1 MSELHTTLTKRI
13 KALPP
18 LPESVA
24 QIQTICSDPNSGLG
38 DLAKVVDKDPMLT
51 ANLLKAA
58 NSPLYGFSREIK
70 NVNQAVSLFG
80 MATVK
85 GFALASAVKDTIK
98 IDMSPYGKTANDFSD
113 IAQRQ
118 SALMLNW
125 YTKIDREMM
134 NILAPASFLDGVGE
148 IIIAAEIM
156 TQGKTAEFL
165 ADLEAAKTIE
175 EVEQKYFD
183 VTSQQVAAE
192 VFTKWRLEPLMI
204 EAIGVSHDPANA
216 EDEAIKPY
224 AYALKAVRNAINLK
238 ENLTDNSIAMAVE
251 VLKEAEL
258 DEKLFLDAVEIVKQ

>member
-1 MSELHTTLTKRI
+1 MSELDTTLTKRI

-18 LPESVA
+18 LPESVI
-24 QIQTICSDPNSGLG
+24 QIQAICSDPNSGLS

-58 NSPLYGFSREIK
+58 NSPLYGFSREIT

-98 IDMSPYGKTANDFSD
+98 IDMSPYGRTPDDFSTV
-113 IAQRQ
+113 AQKQ

-125 YTKIDREMM
+125 YTKIDRDMM

-148 IIIAAEIM
+148 IIIAAEIIN
-156 TQGKTAEFL
+156 QGKTAEFL
-165 ADLEAAKTIE
+165 ADIESSKTIE

-204 EAIGVSHDPANA
+204 EAIGVSHDPASA
-216 EDEAIKPY
+216 EDESIKPY

-238 ENLTDNSIAMAVE
+238 ESLTDDSIKMALE
-251 VLKEAEL
+251 VLDEAGV
-258 DEKLFLDAVEIVKQ
+258 DKKGFLDAVEIVKQ

>member
-1 MSELHTTLTKRI
+1 MSELHTTLTQRI

-24 QIQTICSDPNSGLG
+24 QIQAICSDPNSGLA

-98 IDMSPYGKTANDFSD
+98 IDMSPYGRTPTDFSD
-113 IAQRQ
+113 VAQKQ
-118 SALMLNW
+118 SALMLGW

-148 IIIAAEIM
+148 IIIAAEII
-156 TQGKTAEFL
+156 TQGKTAEFQ
-165 ADLEAAKTIE
+165 ADIEACKTIE
-175 EVEQKYFD
+175 EVEIKYFD

-204 EAIGVSHDPANA
+204 EAIGVSHDPASA
-216 EDEAIKPY
+216 ENEAIKPY

-238 ENLTDNSIAMAVE
+238 ESLTENSIAMAVE
-251 VLKEAEL
+251 VLDEAGL
-258 DEKLFLDAVEIVKQ
+258 DKQLFLDAVEIVKQ

>member
-1 MSELHTTLTKRI
+1 MSELNTTLANRI

-18 LPESVA
+18 LPESVV
-24 QIQTICSDPNSGLG
+24 QIQAICSDPNSGLA
-38 DLAKVVDKDPMLT
+38 DLTKVVEKDPMLT

-98 IDMSPYGKTANDFSD
+98 IDMSPYGRTANDFSD
-113 IAQRQ
+113 IAQKQ

-125 YTKIDREMM
+125 YGKINREMM

-148 IIIAAEIM
+148 IIIAAEIIN
-156 TQGKTAEFL
+156 QGKSAEFK
-165 ADLEAAKTIE
+165 ADIDACKSIE
-175 EVEQKYFD
+175 DVELKYFD

-204 EAIGVSHDPANA
+204 QSIAISHDPANA
-216 EDEAIKPY
+216 EEDIKAY
-224 AYALKAVRNAINLK
+224 AYALKVVRSAINLK
-238 ENLTDNSIAMAVE
+238 ETLNEHAIAQAVS
-251 VLKEAEL
+251 LIKEAGL
-258 DEKLFLDAVEIVKQ
+258 DEALFLKAVEIVKQ